1 MGYLRGIYLSINAEN
16 LYRVK
21 LALQLSFILWVTLG
35 ILIFYAN
42 FEEQSRM
49 LGTFLLLCSVIFFT
63 PFLSEGTDLPEGS
76 GYKEIEGTEGCNEE
90 PFEKL

>member
-1 MGYLRGIYLSINAEN
+1 MGYLWGIFLSETTEN

-49 LGTFLLLCSVIFFT
+49 LGTFLLLCSVILFT
-63 PFLSEGTDLPEGS
+63 PFLPDGTDLPEGADYTEIEDLE
-76 GYKEIEGTEGCNEE
+76 GYKEES
-90 PFEKL
+90 